1 MDHDNDVENINQI
14 IARLQDNGSDGG
26 GGLPCNTLV

>member
-14 IARLQDNGSDGG
+14 IARLQVNGSDGG